1 MAGSSA
7 GSLADKELEAMLF
20 EMSAGDMTSVQVR
33 EDRFEV
39 YKVIDHRHPKTVEFQ
54 AVQKEIEAKKLEELR
69 EAAQKQVLDDLRA
82 KGIIVTIFDGDKPSD
97 KSVRR

>member
-1 MAGSSA
+1 MTAAACDPAHLRCKSNPNNAGGQA
-7 GSLADKELEAMLF
+7 SLRPSGHEI
-20 EMSAGDMTSVQVR
+20 S
-33 EDRFEV
+33 RFEV